1 MIEKKLPEPVVF
13 LSPDGTKQKKD
24 CFGMT
29 GEKSNY
35 SLSCERSR
43 LAMKLSVFAG
53 VYSLLMALLG
63 GIAGGV
69 YDWAGNGAF
78 GLGTIPF
85 AIATLFA
92 LASAIYS
99 MLAGSASE
107 EEFEKE
113 LLRKRKES
121 ASSILDVSE
130 DVRFTAG
137 RTFRNYNKYAP
148 AVFSLLAFI
157 LTVLGLWAAWRI
169 GSSFGKAGP
178 ALPKEPMTLAVV
190 SAFGAAASLF
200 IGAFLAGQSRVHEF
214 RWLRPVAA
222 WLVAGA
228 AVWILALIPAIA
240 LHYENAGLELPVAK
254 IVFAVLTV
262 LAAEQIFNFI
272 TEFYRPRTQLEER
285 PLHESRLL
293 ALFVEP
299 GSVAKNI
306 TDALDYQFGFKI
318 SGTSLY
324 SAFCRVALP
333 AISAWLLVL
342 WLSTGIAEVGPGELG
357 ILTRFGRIVE
367 NSSSLKPGIYL
378 KLPWP
383 CEEIVLVPVD
393 KPREFTVG
401 AVLKATPQTEKGKA
415 KNMDVILWTEDH
427 SAGENPFLVAN
438 DSSSK
443 DISAAVSLLNASLPI
458 TYKVKPEHIIQFA
471 FGFENVERY
480 LTDIGTREATIYFA
494 STDFIK
500 DMSTGRMEVSRNLQT
515 RIQAAVDK
523 AGLGVEIYTVNLLDT
538 HPPLKEVA
546 PAFEEV
552 FCAQEEMGAE
562 IEKAE
567 AYKTEV
573 LADAQ
578 INVLEITSQ
587 AETYKYN
594 VEKVSSADA
603 FRFKSQLEAYRKMPE
618 MYKLR
623 TYLSFLETDCE
634 PLRKYIVASSIPY
647 QILELN
653 AEEKPR
659 MDLTDTDLGEL
670 K

>member
-1 MIEKKLPEPVVF
+1 
-13 LSPDGTKQKKD
+13 
-24 CFGMT
+24 
-29 GEKSNY
+29 
-35 SLSCERSR
+35 
-43 LAMKLSVFAG
+43 MKLSVFAG
-53 VYSLLMALLG
+53 VYSLFMALLG

-69 YDWAGNGAF
+69 YDWAGTGAF

-85 AIATLFA
+85 AIAALFA
-92 LASAIYS
+92 LASAVYS

-137 RTFRNYNKYAP
+137 RTFRNYDKYAP
-148 AVFSLLAFI
+148 PVFSLLAFI
-157 LTVLGLWAAWRI
+157 LAVLGLWAAWKI
-169 GSSFGKAGP
+169 GSNFGKAGP

-200 IGAFLAGQSRVHEF
+200 IGAFLAGQSRIHEF

-240 LHYENAGLELPVAK
+240 LHYENSGLELPVAK
-254 IVFAVLTV
+254 IVFGILVV

-285 PLHESRLL
+285 PVHESRLL

-324 SAFCRVALP
+324 LAFCRVALP

-342 WLSTGIAEVGPGELG
+342 WLSTSIAEVGPGELG
-357 ILTRFGRIVE
+357 ILTRFGKIVDS
-367 NSSSLKPGIYL
+367 SSSLKPGVYL

-383 CEEIVLVPVD
+383 CEEVVLVPVD
-393 KPREFTVG
+393 KPRVFTVG
-401 AVLKATPQTEKGKA
+401 AILEAHPEKGK
-415 KNMDVILWTEDH
+415 NMNVILWTEEH
-427 SAGENPFLVAN
+427 SSGESPFLVAN
-438 DSSSK
+438 DSSST
-443 DISAAVSLLNASLPI
+443 DISAAVSLLNASLPV
-458 TYKVKPEHIIQFA
+458 TYKVKPDKIAQFA

-480 LTDIGTREATIYFA
+480 LTDLGTREATIYFA

-500 DMSTGRMEVSRNLQT
+500 DMSTGRLEVSRNLRS

-552 FCAQEEMGAE
+552 FCAQEEMGTE

-573 LADAQ
+573 LASAK
-578 INVLEITSQ
+578 IEVLSITSQ

-594 VEKVSSADA
+594 VEKVSGADA
-603 FRFKSQLEAYRKMPE
+603 FRFKSQLDAYRKMPE

-634 PLRKYIVASSIPY
+634 PLRKYIVAASIPY